1 MEGRWL
7 HDARPTLRYGSPPP
21 RRDGDAGHDEAM
33 NAPSTAWLRQIAD
46 ELGLKLGNQDL
57 ARLRPMVAD
66 LLAVGRRLRL
76 KDQRERP
83 IPRSS

>member
-1 MEGRWL
+1 
-7 HDARPTLRYGSPPP
+7 
-21 RRDGDAGHDEAM
+21 M
-33 NAPSTAWLRQIAD
+33 NAPSTAWLRQIAG

>member
-1 MEGRWL
+1 MTGL
-7 HDARPTLRYGSPPP
+7 SAARLR
-21 RRDGDAGHDEAM
+21 RMA
-33 NAPSTAWLRQIAD
+33 N
-46 ELGLKLGNQDL
+46 ELGLKLDDEDL

-76 KDQRERP
+76 QDLREPP